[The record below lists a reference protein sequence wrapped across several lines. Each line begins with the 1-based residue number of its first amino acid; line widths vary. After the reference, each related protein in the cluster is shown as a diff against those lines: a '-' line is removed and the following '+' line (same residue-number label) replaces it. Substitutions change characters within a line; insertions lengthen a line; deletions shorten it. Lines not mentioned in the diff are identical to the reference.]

1 MIRLGL
7 AQVKTCFGTLESPF
21 SSSSAGVSSGTQNF
35 RKWPNPHVFIE
46 LRRIARLVSRFVPA
60 LSQLSAGTGKSLIIV
75 ELRPF
80 CQRFPPNFKKC
91 ASIVPQRY
99 PNDEGLALSVRSMRL
114 TQVETQTNIKVR
126 DVRDIRDILNFP
138 VLAQLSRRADAIGC
152 IKKAVIRSPVLDG
165 QNRAVVDL

>member
-60 LSQLSAGTGKSLIIV
+60 LSQLSAGTGKLLIIV

-80 CQRFPPNFKKC
+80 FQRFPPNFKKC

-99 PNDEGLALSVRSMRL
+99 PNHEGLALSVDH
-114 TQVETQTNIKVR
+114 EINPGR
-126 DVRDIRDILNFP
+126 DSDKYQGTRCTRYTRYS
-138 VLAQLSRRADAIGC
+138 QLSGFGSTFQAGRC
-152 IKKAVIRSPVLDG
+152 
-165 QNRAVVDL
+165 NRLY